1 MASKIKKALK
11 KIGKAALVAGAG
23 YAAMKGLKN
32 RKENKA
38 FLKTEGG
45 DKSDMRDY
53 GPFTKARRKIY
64 PKDNSPLI
72 TDDGFITENNMYGE
86 GAAKKGGRMVQTRSG
101 GGAVKRRIKTSSKT
115 KSSGKALRGYGK
127 EIR

>member
-11 KIGKAALVAGAG
+11 KIGKAALIGGAG
-23 YAAMKGLKN
+23 YLAMKGLKN

-38 FLKTEGG
+38 YLASEGG

-53 GPFTKARRKIY
+53 GPFIKARRKIY

-72 TDDGFITENNMYGE
+72 TDDGFITENNAYGE
-86 GAAKKGGRMVQTRSG
+86 GAAKKGGRMVRTKSG
-101 GGAVKRRIKTSSKT
+101 GGAVKRRINTSSKP

>member
-1 MASKIKKALK
+1 MSKIKKALK

-53 GPFTKARRKIY
+53 GPFSKGR
-64 PKDNSPLI
+64 
-72 TDDGFITENNMYGE
+72 GFIPANMMTPQDMANDE
-86 GAAKKGGRMVQTRSG
+86 MFMGAMAKKGGR
-101 GGAVKRRIKTSSKT
+101 IKKT
-115 KSSGKALRGYGK
+115 KKGGRAVRKANRSK
-127 EIR
+127 KK